1 MYAMGD
7 MIAYELP
14 VRLGIWHLAHKATGP
29 CLGATMTYLS
39 MSSIAEKKK
48 NENERELTVSIRDVI

>member
-7 MIAYELP
+7 MIAYELT
-14 VRLGIWHLAHKATGP
+14 VRLGIWHLAHKATSP

-39 MSSIAEKKK
+39 MSSIAEKKY
-48 NENERELTVSIRDVI
+48 ENERELTVSIRDVI